1 MNIVAIVQAR
11 MGSSRLPGKV
21 LKDLEGQTVL
31 ERVVRRL
38 QAATLVDKIV
48 VATSNRPADDVIA
61 DECNRVSVDYF
72 RGSESDVLDRFYLA
86 AKEFSADP
94 IVRITADCPLIDFEL
109 VDETI
114 RALHQGKADYA
125 TNALAITYP
134 RGLDVEVFTYDA
146 LERAWSCAGE
156 AYQRVHVTPYLYEN
170 PTEFHIASIHAE
182 GDFSKYRWTLDTAED
197 FEMIRKVY
205 RYFGGGDH
213 FGWRDVLQLMDEQ
226 PELAEI
232 NANIRQRTLREG

>member
-72 RGSESDVLDRFYLA
+72 RGSE
-86 AKEFSADP
+86 
-94 IVRITADCPLIDFEL
+94 
-109 VDETI
+109 
-114 RALHQGKADYA
+114 
-125 TNALAITYP
+125 
-134 RGLDVEVFTYDA
+134 
-146 LERAWSCAGE
+146 
-156 AYQRVHVTPYLYEN
+156 
-170 PTEFHIASIHAE
+170 
-182 GDFSKYRWTLDTAED
+182 
-197 FEMIRKVY
+197 
-205 RYFGGGDH
+205 
-213 FGWRDVLQLMDEQ
+213 
-226 PELAEI
+226 
-232 NANIRQRTLREG
+232 